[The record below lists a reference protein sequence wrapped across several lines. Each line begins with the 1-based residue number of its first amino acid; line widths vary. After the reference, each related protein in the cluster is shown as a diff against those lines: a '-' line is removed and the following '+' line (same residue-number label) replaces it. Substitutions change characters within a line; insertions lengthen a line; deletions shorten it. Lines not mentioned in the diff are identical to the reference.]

1 MPFLAFLSEA
11 VVVSLSGVMSPGPIT
26 AVAIGKGSRSPHA
39 GALVAVGHGLAEWP
53 LMVAVYLGVGR
64 VLDRPVLTA
73 AIGLVG
79 GIVLLVMGIGMLHS
93 ARHAEVGLTSD
104 GRSPLVAGI
113 VLSLG
118 SPYFFVWWA
127 TIGAALILQ
136 SVAFG
141 VWGFVALALS
151 HWICDFVWDYFLSA
165 VSYKGGQFLGGR
177 FQKAVFGLTGI
188 ALLYFGVSLLVS
200 ATRTL
205 LV

>member
-11 VVVSLSGVMSPGPIT
+11 VLVSLSGVMSPGPIT
-26 AVAIGKGSRSPHA
+26 AVAVGKGSRSPHA
-39 GALVAVGHGLAEWP
+39 GALVAIGHGLAEWP
-53 LMVAVYLGVGR
+53 LMVAVYLGIGR
-64 VLDRPVLTA
+64 VLDRPAVTA

-79 GIVLLVMGIGMLHS
+79 GIVLLVMAIGMLRS
-93 ARHAEVGLTSD
+93 ARQAQVGLTSD

-113 VLSLG
+113 LVSLG

-127 TIGAALILQ
+127 TVGAALILR

-141 VWGFVALALS
+141 VWGFLALALS
-151 HWICDFVWDYFLSA
+151 HWLCDLVWDYFLSA
-165 VSYKGGQFLGGR
+165 LSYKGGQFLGGG
-177 FQKAVFGLTGI
+177 FQRAVFALTGTV
-188 ALLYFGVSLLVS
+188 LLCFGVRLLVD